1 VAATDFVHDEEIGL
15 AVVAHLAQHLPDD
28 WVKGENP
35 ILRSKHFRFGDLRDQ
50 RLEAGE
56 TWRDVCPALL
66 VRLNRTDSARE
77 YGGLG
82 GKEGQIV
89 PLRVLHVRTREQC
102 PDPGHK
108 DGLLPPARAR
118 ARYAKVISKALF
130 ANRDL
135 GNPTLTTD
143 DTSARVV
150 EVRPRAIVYES
161 EKADMELAARYGLVA
176 FGIDIEV
183 VVRTQ

>member
-1 VAATDFVHDEEIGL
+1 VAVTDFIHDEEIGQ
-15 AVVAHLAQHLPDD
+15 AVVEHLDQHLPEE
-28 WVKGENP
+28 WTSGTNP

-50 RLEAGE
+50 RLDPGQ
-56 TWRDVCPALL
+56 TWRDICPALL
-66 VRLNRTDSARE
+66 VRLNRSDSAPE

-89 PLRVLHVRTREQC
+89 PLRILHVRTREQC
-102 PDPGHK
+102 PDP
-108 DGLLPPARAR
+108 DNEDALLPPARAR

-135 GNPTLTTD
+135 SNPTLTTS
-143 DTSARVV
+143 DTSARIV

-176 FGIDIEV
+176 LGIDIDV